1 MREMTELK
9 IAGKSDL
16 TAILLAGGK
25 SRRMGCDK
33 AMLPFEGGTLL
44 EWQIRKLRQLHLEQ
58 ILISGGG
65 YCVPGAQTVPD
76 IFPDCGPIG
85 GIYSCMQQ
93 AHGSACLVLS
103 VDTPLVPVS
112 VLEKLYR
119 KYLDGTSEITILRTE
134 DGGIE
139 PLIGIYHT
147 GIAELLLQQ
156 IKARDLSVRHLATLA
171 STAFLNVDD
180 ELACFNC
187 NRPEDYQRL
196 GQKRP

>member
-1 MREMTELK
+1 
-9 IAGKSDL
+9 
-16 TAILLAGGK
+16 
-25 SRRMGCDK
+25 
-33 AMLPFEGGTLL
+33 
-44 EWQIRKLRQLHLEQ
+44 
-58 ILISGGG
+58 
-65 YCVPGAQTVPD
+65 
-76 IFPDCGPIG
+76 
-85 GIYSCMQQ
+85 MQQ

-139 PLIGIYHT
+139 PLIGIYHI

-156 IKARDLSVRHLATLA
+156 IKARDLSVRCLADLA

-196 GQKRP
+196 RRRKT

>member
-1 MREMTELK
+1 
-9 IAGKSDL
+9 
-16 TAILLAGGK
+16 
-25 SRRMGCDK
+25 MGCDK

-44 EWQIRKLRQLHLEQ
+44 EWQVKKLRQLHPGQ

-65 YCVPGAQTVPD
+65 YRVPGAQTVPD

-85 GIYSCMQQ
+85 GIYSCMQR
-93 AHGSACLVLS
+93 ARGSACLVLS
-103 VDTPLVPVS
+103 VDTPLVPVP
-112 VLEKLYR
+112 VLERLYE
-119 KYLDGTSEITILRTE
+119 KYLDGTSKITILRTK
-134 DGGIE
+134 DGNIE

-156 IKARDLSVRHLATLA
+156 IKARDLSVRRLAALA

-196 GQKRP
+196 GQKRH

>member
-1 MREMTELK
+1 MTELK
-9 IAGKSDL
+9 IAGKPDL

-112 VLEKLYR
+112 VLEKLCE
-119 KYLDGTSEITILRTE
+119 KHLSGDSEITILRTK
-134 DGGIE
+134 DGDIE
-139 PLIGIYHT
+139 PLIGIYNT

-156 IKARDLSVRHLATLA
+156 IRAQNFSVRHLVRLV
-171 STAFLNVDD
+171 STAFFDVDD

>member
-1 MREMTELK
+1 MTDLK
-9 IAGKSDL
+9 IEEKPNL

-112 VLEKLYR
+112 VLEKLCE
-119 KYLDGTSEITILRTE
+119 KHLSGDSEITILRTK
-134 DGGIE
+134 DGDIE
-139 PLIGIYHT
+139 PLIGIYNT

-156 IKARDLSVRHLATLA
+156 IRAQNFSVRHLVRLV
-171 STAFLNVDD
+171 STAFFDVDD

-196 GQKRP
+196 RWRKT

>member
-9 IAGKSDL
+9 IAGKPDL

-44 EWQIRKLRQLHLEQ
+44 EWQIWKLRQLHLEQ

-112 VLEKLYR
+112 VLEKLCE
-119 KYLDGTSEITILRTE
+119 KHLSGDSEITILRTK
-134 DGGIE
+134 DGDIE
-139 PLIGIYHT
+139 PLIGIYNT

-156 IKARDLSVRHLATLA
+156 IRAQNFSVRHLVRLV
-171 STAFLNVDD
+171 STAFFDVDD

-196 GQKRP
+196 RWRKT

>member
-1 MREMTELK
+1 MTELK
-9 IAGKSDL
+9 VAGKPDL
-16 TAILLAGGK
+16 TAILLSGGK
-25 SRRMGCDK
+25 SLRMGCDK

-44 EWQIRKLRQLHLEQ
+44 EWQIRKLRQLHPGQ

-112 VLEKLYR
+112 VLEKLCE
-119 KYLDGTSEITILRTE
+119 KHLSGDSEITILRTK
-134 DGGIE
+134 DGDIE
-139 PLIGIYHT
+139 PLIGIYNT

-156 IKARDLSVRHLATLA
+156 IRAQNFSVRHLVRLV
-171 STAFLNVDD
+171 STAFFDVDD

-196 GQKRP
+196 RWRKT